1 MADVLE
7 FKRNMGSSNE
17 LSFIRSDGETL
28 SFKQTS
34 EGRVELE
41 PVIHNDVTTEDGVPS
56 QYKIRDWTNQELANL
71 FRVKHLLDAAGVVCE
86 IDRGLT
92 DEGEPW
98 FVFCQSDGEV
108 FIHLCRINGK
118 YILDNPN
125 IERPLSGHNFSD
137 LISDFTNL
145 RTLGAEQAV
154 GTDSDVTHRV
164 VHLKR
169 GGKIRL
175 HPSALLAALVWT
187 LYLSAEDLVLVRPE
201 VATDD
206 IDDESDLTI
215 TFDHPKEEQI
225 ETLATETLQA
235 IDAISDYDHKSLQDD
250 VMRLESP
257 VVPSK
262 DLQLSNLTAI
272 SPMGYAFGLSS
283 IAIALGFLSEERIL
297 DDQSAI
303 LTLIDKAFSSF
314 GQVSAFSI
322 QQSAENSEDT
332 SRLDSIIKF
341 LTELQ
346 LHHPLDALAYG
357 EPSRDAHT
365 DPSDHQLAL
374 SDRSLQDNGF
384 VSAEQNDQST
394 QKYTEGTHKVALDT
408 THDDIMRSLPDTGGE
423 QNIVQSTSDETKIHI
438 STREEDIN
446 TLIQTWDTP
455 LHTFYLGDEYIRAS
469 FDVASITSSESI
481 VVFTT
486 PDVQDEQSVLVS
498 VDGAYLAPTEHHL
511 ESHLNLGIEVGVTFQ
526 EVIQNVFNFDQ
537 SDSLSFDG
545 RAKDFVKAFMAKD
558 DDIEI
563 IVRGDDMILIDMS
576 GFYKTADNET
586 PYYIMSWEL
595 NGGGTISTVGLQ
607 PDFDHYATIA

>member
-7 FKRNMGSSNE
+7 FKRNMGSSGE
-17 LSFIRSDGETL
+17 LSFMRSDGETL
-28 SFKQTS
+28 SFKHTS

-201 VATDD
+201 MDTDD
-206 IDDESDLTI
+206 GDDDDFTI
-215 TFDHPKEEQI
+215 TFDHPQEDRI
-225 ETLATETLQA
+225 ETLAIETRQA
-235 IDAISDYDHKSLQDD
+235 IDEISDYGHKASQDD
-250 VMRLESP
+250 ISGLEGP
-257 VVPSK
+257 VSPSK
-262 DLQLSNLTAI
+262 DLQLSTLAAI
-272 SPMGYAFGLSS
+272 SPIGYAFGLSS
-283 IAIALGFLSEERIL
+283 IAIALGFLSEERVL

-322 QQSAENSEDT
+322 QQSAENSEDIT
-332 SRLDSIIKF
+332 RLDSIIKF

-346 LHHPLDALAYG
+346 LHHPLEAIAHDV
-357 EPSRDAHT
+357 PSKDAHT
-365 DPSDHQLAL
+365 NTSAHQSAL
-374 SDRSLQDNGF
+374 SDFLLHDNGF
-384 VSAEQNDQST
+384 VSAEQSDLSA
-394 QKYTEGTHKVALDT
+394 QKYTEGTHKLTLDTAPDEVIQSNPDAADEQNVALA
-408 THDDIMRSLPDTGGE
+408 P
-423 QNIVQSTSDETKIHI
+423 SDEKIHI
-438 STREEDIN
+438 STREEDIT
-446 TLIQTWDTP
+446 TLIQTWDAP
-455 LHTFYLGDEYIRAS
+455 LHTFYLGDEYIRTS
-469 FDVASITSSESI
+469 FDVSSITASEI
-481 VVFTT
+481 TQIFTAS
-486 PDVQDEQSVLVS
+486 DIHDEQPDLLS
-498 VDGAYLAPTEHHL
+498 VDGASLETVDFF
-511 ESHLNLGIEVGVTFQ
+511 ESHSSRAIEVGVTFQ
-526 EVIQNVFNFDQ
+526 DVIQNVFNFDH
-537 SDSLSFDG
+537 SKSSSFDG
-545 RAKDFVKAFMAKD
+545 HAKDFVKAFMAKD

-563 IVRGDDMILIDMS
+563 IVRGDDMILIDMA
-576 GFYKTADNET
+576 GFYKSTDDDA

-607 PDFDHYATIA
+607 PDFDYFATVV